1 MPNKE
6 LAEELYEPI
15 IREFEKRKVYSSFID
30 NIWGPDLADM
40 KLISKFNK
48 GIHLLLCVIDIY
60 SKYAWVIHLKGKKD
74 AAIGN
79 VSQKVLKESD
89 GKQNGIW
96 ADKCNKFYNRSMKP
110 WLQDN
115 HTEIYSKYNDGKSV
129 AAERFIITLKSKI
142 YKHDFIIGNCVY

>member
-30 NIWGPDLADM
+30 NIWGPDLADV

-60 SKYAWVIHLKGKKD
+60 GKYAWVIHLKGKKD

-89 GKQNGIW
+89 GKQKTEYGQINAISFTIGQW
-96 ADKCNKFYNRSMKP
+96 
-110 WLQDN
+110 N
-115 HTEIYSKYNDGKSV
+115 HGCKITIQKYIQNIMM
-129 AAERFIITLKSKI
+129 ENLLLLK
-142 YKHDFIIGNCVY
+142 DLL